1 MSQHTQGP
9 WMACVADA
17 GHLVV
22 GPDGYAVCALP
33 AIVRTP
39 DEQSANAELIAMAPN
54 LLVRLAH
61 LVDVMPRADAEFGSG
76 EIVYMLT
83 ITAPPSKKP
92 RPCSTCS
99 PSPASFQE
107 KPHEHPAR
115 HIPHPRR
122 LARPR
127 VGARRHAQVVR
138 RTGRQHPHLCALAV
152 GLQPS
157 HPRC

>member
-1 MSQHTQGP
+1 MSQHTQGS

-76 EIVYMLT
+76 EIVYVDDYGAAL
-83 ITAPPSKKP
+83 
-92 RPCSTCS
+92 
-99 PSPASFQE
+99 E
-107 KPHEHPAR
+107 KAQTLLDLLAESGV
-115 HIPHPRR
+115 IP
-122 LARPR
+122 
-127 VGARRHAQVVR
+127 GE
-138 RTGRQHPHLCALAV
+138 T
-152 GLQPS
+152 S
-157 HPRC
+157 